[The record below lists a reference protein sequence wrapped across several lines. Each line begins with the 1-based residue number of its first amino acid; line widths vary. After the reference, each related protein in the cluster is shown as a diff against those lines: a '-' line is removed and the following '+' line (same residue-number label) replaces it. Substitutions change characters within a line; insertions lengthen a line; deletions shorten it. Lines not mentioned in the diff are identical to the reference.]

1 MKTDIIFE
9 KKKIGYLSA
18 LLAAILFGS
27 VSTLA
32 KPTLSTIDPIVLSV
46 IVYFLASLVA
56 TPIAQRTKFSLNRK
70 DWRLLLAIALS
81 GAVIAPVLYFIGLE
95 QTTAS
100 NTAILG
106 NGEIIFTVLLA
117 LLFFKER
124 LRKIGSIAVIM
135 VLIGVII
142 VTTNLEFSSSSFD
155 LRNIGNVFVIGAT
168 VFWALDNNLSKV
180 LSNRMDVARIV
191 QIKSAIGGG
200 ILLSFALAFQIPF
213 VIELD
218 QIPNIL
224 LLGTLGFG
232 LSIFLFIHGLKR
244 IGTVKT
250 IMIFSTSAIFGLG
263 FASIFLNEQI
273 STYQIIAVI
282 IMLSGLYLLH
292 RRE

>member
-18 LLAAILFGS
+18 LLAAVLFGS
-27 VSTLA
+27 VSTIA
-32 KPTLSTIDPIVLSV
+32 KPTLTTIEPMVLAV
-46 IVYFLASLVA
+46 MVYFLASIVS
-56 TPIAQRTKFSLNRK
+56 TPLAQRTKFSLNRK
-70 DWRLLLAIALS
+70 DWGLLLAIALS
-81 GAVIAPVLYFIGLE
+81 GAVVAPVLYFIGLE

-100 NTAILG
+100 DTAILG
-106 NGEIIFTVLLA
+106 NGEILFTVLLA
-117 LLFFKER
+117 LIFFKER
-124 LRKIGSIAVIM
+124 IGRIGSIAVM
-135 VLIGVII
+135 LVLVGVVII
-142 VTTNLEFSSSSFD
+142 TTNLEFSSSSFD

-168 VFWALDNNLSKV
+168 VFWAFDNNLTKII
-180 LSNRMDVARIV
+180 SNRMDVARIV
-191 QIKSAIGGG
+191 QLKSAIGGT
-200 ILLSFALAFQIPF
+200 ILLSLVLVFQIPF
-213 VIELD
+213 DIELD

-244 IGTVKT
+244 IGTVRT
-250 IMIFSTSAIFGLG
+250 IMIFSTSAIFGLV